1 MFIIFIFLDHHAP
14 IPNRCGKRGTKFL
27 RIAAPPFHEVPVHA
41 VDFNPRMIAQIENL
55 VKLQAVELERTR
67 LSLAARA
74 LPAEVAQAEA
84 ALAAAERQ
92 AAKASDALRGEES
105 LRTRLDR
112 EIAAHRQKAA
122 RYRSQQDS
130 IKTPE
135 QAAAVE
141 HELTFAEA
149 EAARLEEEEFAS
161 LERTEAQEATLAAAR
176 AEVERLATTLDN
188 TRARIHLRLKE
199 VAREQAAL
207 NVEREA
213 LRPLIEPEILSR
225 FDRLCGSRG
234 TGLARVER
242 QQCTGCR
249 MGVRPQTW
257 NQLREGELL
266 TCDSCFRL
274 LYWDPSMAPAPEP
287 LAAQP
292 KPKRK
297 AAKVQSE
304 DGE

>member
-1 MFIIFIFLDHHAP
+1 MQ
-14 IPNRCGKRGTKFL
+14 
-27 RIAAPPFHEVPVHA
+27 
-41 VDFNPRMIAQIENL
+41 AQIENL

-67 LSLAARA
+67 LTLAMRA
-74 LPAEVAQAEA
+74 LPAEIAQAEA
-84 ALAAAERQ
+84 QLAAAQ
-92 AAKASDALRGEES
+92 GLAAKASAALTHEES

-112 EIAAHRQKAA
+112 EIAEQRKKAD
-122 RYRSQQDS
+122 RYRAQQDTVT
-130 IKTPE
+130 TPD
-135 QAAAVE
+135 QAKAIE
-141 HELTFAEA
+141 HELHFAEA
-149 EAARLEEEEFAS
+149 EAERLENEEFAS
-161 LERTEAQEATLAAAR
+161 LERTEAQEAALAAAR
-176 AEVERLATTLDN
+176 AQVESLAIALEN
-188 TRARIHLRLKE
+188 TRERIALRQAE
-199 VAREQAAL
+199 YARELSAL

-213 LRPLIEPEILSR
+213 LRPLIEQDVLIR

-234 TGLARVER
+234 TGLARADN

-287 LAAQP
+287 PDA

-297 AAKVQSE
+297 AAKTQTE
-304 DGE
+304 E